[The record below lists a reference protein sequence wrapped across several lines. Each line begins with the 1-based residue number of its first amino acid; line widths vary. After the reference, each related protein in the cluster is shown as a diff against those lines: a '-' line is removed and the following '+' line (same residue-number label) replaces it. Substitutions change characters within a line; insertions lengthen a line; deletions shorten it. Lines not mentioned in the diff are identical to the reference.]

1 MFEPN
6 LVGAISTLEGYDVHA
21 REIYSPVRVCPFA
34 IVNLEVGAEKTSVR
48 ADSSASRGSAD
59 EMTVERGKILIA
71 NYVDVKINDRFD
83 FDGVRYKIIS
93 KFARRSVDGKIDHYE
108 CDLEIVAT

>member
-6 LVGAISTLEGYDVHA
+6 LVGKISTLQGYDVHA
-21 REIYSPVRVCPFA
+21 REVYSLARVCPFA
-34 IVNLEVGAEKTSVR
+34 IVNLEIGAEKTSVR

-83 FDGVRYKIIS
+83 FDGVRYKIVS
-93 KFARRSVDGKIDHYE
+93 KFARRSVEGKIDHYE
-108 CDLEIVAT
+108 CDLEVIAT